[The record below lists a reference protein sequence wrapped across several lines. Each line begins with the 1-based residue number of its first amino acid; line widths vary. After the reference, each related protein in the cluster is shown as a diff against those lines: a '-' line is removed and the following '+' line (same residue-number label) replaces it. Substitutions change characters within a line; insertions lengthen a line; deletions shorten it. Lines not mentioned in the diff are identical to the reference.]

1 MSGVREPAIRCDG
14 VALAYGERRV
24 LHDLDLVVQAGGRTA
39 IIGPSGSGKTS
50 LLNVLAGLVEPDAGL
65 VVVEGLEVSGA
76 SHRQRA
82 KHRQRE
88 VAMVFQFGELLPELT
103 VGENIELPLW
113 IRGERP
119 SSGLAEGVL
128 DAVGLSGYADAW
140 PAQLSGG
147 ETQRVAVARAVA
159 TRPSVI
165 LCDEPTGALDATASA
180 QVIEL
185 LCRVADQTDA
195 TLVVATHDRA
205 VAEEMD
211 TVLILQDAQLA
222 RVA

>member
-14 VALAYGERRV
+14 VMLAYGERRV
-24 LHDLDLVVQAGGRTA
+24 LHELNLVVHAGGRTA
-39 IIGPSGSGKTS
+39 IMGPSGSGKTS
-50 LLNVLAGLVEPDAGL
+50 LLNILAGLVEPDAGL
-65 VVVEGLEVSGA
+65 VVVEGLEVSRA

-82 KHRQRE
+82 KHRQQE

-119 SSGLAEGVL
+119 SGGLAEETL
-128 DAVGLSGYADAW
+128 DSVGLNGYACAW

-165 LCDEPTGALDATASA
+165 LCDEPTGSLDASASA

-185 LCRVADQTDA
+185 LCRVADQSDA

-205 VAEEMD
+205 VAGEMD
-211 TVLILQDAQLA
+211 TVMILQDAQLA